1 MFLLFITQGKMGG
14 AWVKGCGLKQDCR
27 KMAMERFL
35 EVFRRAGED
44 SDSDGEERR
53 LLGSGE
59 EGTVALF

>member
-1 MFLLFITQGKMGG
+1 M
-14 AWVKGCGLKQDCR
+14 
-27 KMAMERFL
+27 

-59 EGTVALF
+59 EGRSLCFNVTWC